1 MAQAPFAD
9 QSGLV
14 LTERDIER
22 RKAFIGLEAADIERI
37 LSVRELV
44 ERNVDRYVAVFFRSL
59 ERLNEAA
66 PLFARPAILA
76 DIKARK
82 REHLVASVAG
92 EYGVSYAE
100 QRIALGMLYSQV
112 ELDARVFLGAFH
124 QLMAAIGADILAS
137 FAGDPAA
144 AFEKFI
150 SLKKISFFD
159 IGLIVDVLIAERE
172 RTITVQ
178 QDVIRELSTPVLQ
191 FREHLLILP
200 LIGLID
206 SVRARQ
212 LTDDLLRVIRTNRAK
227 AVIVDITGVPIV
239 DSKVAQHLAQTVT
252 ACQLMG
258 VAAIVTGI
266 SGAVA
271 QALVAL
277 GIETDAFNAV
287 GDLQRG
293 IEAAER
299 LLGYR
304 MVRVSDL
311 PA

>member
-22 RKAFIGLEAADIERI
+22 RKAFISLEAADIERI

-44 ERNVDRYVAVFFRSL
+44 ERNVDRYVAAFFRSL